1 MSGEPAVMGWD
12 IGGVNLKAAR
22 LSSGPG
28 PRSPQSL
35 CHHFEVQYALSS
47 LTSILQT
54 LARQLAV
61 GDNDWH
67 AVTMTAELSQA
78 FRRKRDGVAWVLDAL
93 ESAFDCQRLQ
103 VYTVEGEFVSPD
115 EARDRPLS
123 VAASNWA
130 ATAHWIAGRYAAA
143 ILIDVGSTTTDII
156 PILDGKVVANGR
168 TDPERLVAGELVY
181 SGALR
186 TPVEAIVHH
195 VPLWGSSAGVS
206 AEGFAL
212 IGDVHLWLGHL
223 GAEDYSCRTPDG
235 RPAERE
241 YAGERLA
248 RIVCADREMLDDVA
262 IEGLARH
269 IAGAQIT
276 TIAQAIGR
284 VRARQPGISLA
295 LVTGLGES
303 IGRAAALSSGLT
315 VVSLTRELGVEP
327 QAAPAATVAALLR
340 TRLQEEQYA

>member
-1 MSGEPAVMGWD
+1 MSGEPAVIGWD

-22 LSSGPG
+22 LPSGAG

-47 LTSILQT
+47 LTPTLQA
-54 LARQLAV
+54 LARQLAAA
-61 GDNDWH
+61 DDDRH
-67 AVTMTAELSQA
+67 AITMTAELSQA
-78 FRRKRDGVAWVLDAL
+78 FRRKREGVAWVLDGL
-93 ESAFDCQRLQ
+93 ESAFDGQGLQ

-115 EARDRPLS
+115 EARRRPLS

-130 ATAHWIAGRYAAA
+130 ATAHWIAGRYPAA

-156 PILDGKVVANGR
+156 PIVDRKVAATGR
-168 TDPERLVAGELVY
+168 TDPERLASGELVY
-181 SGALR
+181 TGALR

-212 IGDVHLWLGHL
+212 IGDVHLWLGDL
-223 GAEDYSCRTPDG
+223 GAEDYTCRTPDG

-248 RIVCADREMLDDVA
+248 RIVCADGEMLDDAA
-262 IEGLARH
+262 IEALARH
-269 IAGAQIT
+269 IAAAQI
-276 TIAQAIGR
+276 AAVGQAIGR
-284 VRARQPGISLA
+284 VRARHPGISLA
-295 LVTGLGES
+295 LVTGLGEF
-303 IGRAAALSSGLT
+303 IATAAALSVGLT
-315 VVSLTRELGVEP
+315 VVSLSRELGVEA
-327 QAAPAATVAALLR
+327 QAAPAAAVAALLSA
-340 TRLQEEQYA
+340 RLQEEQYA